1 MLRAPAPSHWRAG
14 VRWRAG
20 LVGAQRSAGVRRA
33 GGADARAAAGG
44 QVREAERSAMA
55 RGADEY
61 AEPLGARQ
69 DLRCALACA
78 DRVLCI
84 GFRLQN
90 AVRGCRISLAELTTW
105 KTPQGKSESASEPM
119 HKTRSAPVLEESL
132 CKTRIGISQIG
143 PSNKTLPALRKA
155 PPVRRKGA
163 SRGAGRGVLGDPI
176 RPPLAAVRRGRRA
189 RRADPLLRRRF
200 GVGDTPPPVVKNHR
214 NRRGGK
220 GSPCWGVPSFLPY
233 ASKSPQ

>member
-84 GFRLQN
+84 GFRSLKDRLRELRRKRPAEMPLTDHIDPLQ
-90 AVRGCRISLAELTTW
+90 AI
-105 KTPQGKSESASEPM
+105 
-119 HKTRSAPVLEESL
+119 HKTQSVPVSALFSAKPRLTE
-132 CKTRIGISQIG
+132 KM
-143 PSNKTLPALRKA
+143 
-155 PPVRRKGA
+155 PP
-163 SRGAGRGVLGDPI
+163 
-176 RPPLAAVRRGRRA
+176 
-189 RRADPLLRRRF
+189 
-200 GVGDTPPPVVKNHR
+200 
-214 NRRGGK
+214 RGG
-220 GSPCWGVPSFLPY
+220 F
-233 ASKSPQ
+233 

>member
-105 KTPQGKSESASEPM
+105 ENSAREERKRFGTYAQDAIRASFGRISLQNQDW
-119 HKTRSAPVLEESL
+119 HKPDRPVE
-132 CKTRIGISQIG
+132 QD
-143 PSNKTLPALRKA
+143 PA
-155 PPVRRKGA
+155 GA
-163 SRGAGRGVLGDPI
+163 SQGP
-176 RPPLAAVRRGRRA
+176 A
-189 RRADPLLRRRF
+189 R
-200 GVGDTPPPVVKNHR
+200 
-214 NRRGGK
+214 
-220 GSPCWGVPSFLPY
+220 
-233 ASKSPQ
+233 

>member
-1 MLRAPAPSHWRAG
+1 MCRARPGPVAYGGAG
-14 VRWRAG
+14 ARWHAG
-20 LVGAQRSAGVRRA
+20 LVGVRRSAGVRRA
-33 GGADARAAAGG
+33 GRADARAAAGG

-105 KTPQGKSESASEPM
+105 ENSAREERKRFGTYAQDAIRASFGRISLQNQDW
-119 HKTRSAPVLEESL
+119 HKPDRPVE
-132 CKTRIGISQIG
+132 QD
-143 PSNKTLPALRKA
+143 PA
-155 PPVRRKGA
+155 GA
-163 SRGAGRGVLGDPI
+163 SQGP
-176 RPPLAAVRRGRRA
+176 A
-189 RRADPLLRRRF
+189 R
-200 GVGDTPPPVVKNHR
+200 
-214 NRRGGK
+214 
-220 GSPCWGVPSFLPY
+220 
-233 ASKSPQ
+233 